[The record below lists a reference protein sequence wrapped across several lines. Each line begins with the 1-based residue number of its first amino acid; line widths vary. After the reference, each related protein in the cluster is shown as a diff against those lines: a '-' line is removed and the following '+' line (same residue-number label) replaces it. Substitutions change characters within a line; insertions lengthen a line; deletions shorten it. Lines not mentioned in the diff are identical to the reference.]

1 MPDSTDPAGLILI
14 GMPGIAKRL
23 ARYPQLY
30 SRIGFAHHYRPLGKD
45 ELTFVLT
52 QHWRKLGLELDT
64 ADFSDA
70 QAIAAIA
77 RIASGNFRLIQRLF
91 VQILPPA
98 VAAGPTA
105 GRRGGLACRP
115 GPQASTLH
123 SARPVKSPGA
133 GAGLAPG
140 PQPRAG
146 TGRCPPGQAGTALGE
161 GRPPGGYRKGGTV
174 ARITKVPATAVS
186 APASGGQPGTGVP
199 ARGQRVMVAEGSVM
213 GWLVS
218 PAAAFPFTT
227 EIGF

>member
-91 VQILPPA
+91 VQILPQGSDGRPYSRPA
-98 VAAGPTA
+98 GRAGLPPGTA
-105 GRRGGLACRP
+105 GIHPPLRPSRQVARRGGGP
-115 GPQASTLH
+115 GT
-123 SARPVKSPGA
+123 
-133 GAGLAPG
+133 
-140 PQPRAG
+140 
-146 TGRCPPGQAGTALGE
+146 
-161 GRPPGGYRKGGTV
+161 RPP
-174 ARITKVPATAVS
+174 ATRRYG
-186 APASGGQPGTGVP
+186 PVP
-199 ARGQRVMVAEGSVM
+199 ARPGGDGPRGGPPAGRVQQRGHGGAHHEGARHRR
-213 GWLVS
+213 VS
-218 PAAAFPFTT
+218 ARFRRAARYGRARP
-227 EIGF
+227 GAARYGG